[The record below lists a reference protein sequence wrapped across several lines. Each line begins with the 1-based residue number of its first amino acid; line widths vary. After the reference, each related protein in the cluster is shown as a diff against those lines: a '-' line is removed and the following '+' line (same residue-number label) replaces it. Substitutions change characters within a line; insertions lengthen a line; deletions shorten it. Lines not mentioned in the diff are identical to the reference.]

1 MEHKSGLRRKSRM
14 KATGSFPEHLINAV
28 FFNVNS
34 QDRKREQ

>member
-1 MEHKSGLRRKSRM
+1 MEHKSGLRRKPRM
-14 KATGSFPEHLINAV
+14 TATDSFPEHLINAV